1 MIVCLSS
8 FFVLIYIGNKERW
21 EKIMKY
27 NDRQKR
33 CLVKDDYNAIADVYD
48 AAYGG
53 IETYKPFAD
62 VFMDILD
69 GPRVVELGC
78 GSGAMADYMC
88 RNGCNVVGV
97 DFSHNLL
104 KIARNRYPYVDFIEA
119 DICDYLPPLKYD
131 GLFTKD
137 VLFHLPPKDMERVLR
152 NIKNIL
158 KPNGVFC
165 IVMDMSNIEGEQYF
179 DEELDKRFKVY
190 YNYVSAETLKSMIEK
205 AGLKVESITILDE
218 NEFASSY
225 SHGVMAIYGSN
236 KKY

>member
-33 CLVKDDYNAIADVYD
+33 CLVKDDYDAIADVYD

-69 GPRVVELGC
+69 APRVVELGC
-78 GSGAMADYMC
+78 GSGAMADYLA

-119 DICDYLPPLKYD
+119 DICDYLPPVKYD

-137 VLFHLPPKDMERVLR
+137 VLFHLPPKDLERVLR
-152 NIKNIL
+152 NFRNIL
-158 KPNGVFC
+158 KPNGIFC
-165 IVMDMSNIEGEQYF
+165 IVMDMPNIEGEQYF
-179 DEELDKRFKVY
+179 DEELDKRLKVY
-190 YNYVSAETLKSMIEK
+190 YNYVSAETLKTMIEK
-205 AGLKVESITILDE
+205 ACLKVESITILDE

-225 SHGVMAIYGSN
+225 AHGVMAIYGSN